1 MDCNYEKSVKQGTTH
16 RLDVSFSGDSDE
28 FSLDDIERI
37 EFVFKQQRSKD
48 APAIKTVVWDA
59 GGSGDALRIPGTN
72 TVSVPFSE
80 ADTYKFKS
88 GKPFYMD
95 TKISIE
101 GSGDNPPTN
110 VVQLTMNDTL
120 FAEVQE

>member
-1 MDCNYEKSVKQGTTH
+1 MDCNYDNRVKQGTAH
-16 RLDVSFSGDSDE
+16 RLAVTFSGNSDD
-28 FSLDDIERI
+28 FSLDTIERI
-37 EFVFKQQRSKD
+37 EFIFKQQRSKD

-59 GGSGDALRIPGTN
+59 GGSGGALRIPGTN

-80 ADTYKFKS
+80 EDTYKFKS

-95 TKISIE
+95 TKIYIE

-110 VVQLTMNDTL
+110 VVPLTMNDTL